1 MSKELY
7 AMPEPRAAVRDG
19 DALLEFTHEGE
30 VVGEFN
36 FSKVLRSWWG
46 SFKATQAKKQL
57 EVVP

>member
-1 MSKELY
+1 
-7 AMPEPRAAVRDG
+7 MPEPRAAVRDG

-46 SFKATQAKKQL
+46 SFKADQEKKSL
-57 EVVP
+57 EVVR